1 MRQSATGPSR
11 LTQEK
16 KSRSDGG
23 RQDEPSCE
31 AGAAA
36 SQPSR
41 HVVPRELVVCEAN
54 ETTCTSA
61 DWKECRWRR
70 KMTPDRSSR
79 PLNDRGLK
87 L

>member
-1 MRQSATGPSR
+1 MNLVVKLARR
-11 LTQEK
+11 L
-16 KSRSDGG
+16 RSLVV
-23 RQDEPSCE
+23 
-31 AGAAA
+31 
-36 SQPSR
+36 
-41 HVVPRELVVCEAN
+41 HVVPRELVVCERN